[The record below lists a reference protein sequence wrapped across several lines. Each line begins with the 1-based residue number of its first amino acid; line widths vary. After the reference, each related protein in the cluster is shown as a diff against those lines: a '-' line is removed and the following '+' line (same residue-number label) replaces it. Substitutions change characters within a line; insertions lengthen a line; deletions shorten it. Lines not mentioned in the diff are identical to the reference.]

1 MTTSVATTGA
11 EKTRWDLSILYKS
24 IDDPGLDKDLKDI
37 IVRAKRLHA
46 TYRGKLSS
54 GLGKALRA
62 YADIN
67 ARMGRIGAFLH
78 MTKST
83 DVNDRRIIAKSAE
96 ADLALSSASG
106 AYLTFFELELL
117 ALPEASIA
125 RQAAKDPFVRKH
137 LPWIRQ
143 ARKFKPHVL
152 AEGVEGALAKRSP
165 FGPGSWSEFYDE
177 VEADLRFPFEGQELT
192 LTDALHVMSDD
203 LDAGRRARALKVVND
218 GLGGGF
224 GKFSAQVL
232 WQVAGSSALERKERK
247 YRHPMQSRNMDNM
260 LPDKAVDALHE
271 AVLATG
277 GPLARRWY
285 KLKAGLLGLPKLRWS
300 DRNAPLPFEDHSVI
314 PFHVAQEEIVLPAYE
329 SFSPTLANLIRDML
343 KDRRIDAPAGPGR
356 ESGAYC
362 MSIVLPDGRPV
373 SFNFLN
379 YKGSGRDVMT
389 IAHEEG
395 HAVHGLLAGEAQGTL
410 MAHAP
415 MAYAE
420 TASVF
425 GEMTAFHH
433 LRQKLALSG
442 DIDAQLALVSGKIGD
457 MLNTVVRQISFSNF
471 ERRLHGTG
479 KKLSA
484 EELSGIWLDV
494 TRELYGKDGD
504 VFTYADMSNLWAYIG
519 HFHRP
524 FYVYSY
530 AVGELLTQ
538 SLYARK
544 DEYGK
549 RFEPLYLNLLRK
561 GGTQDAKGLMKPFGL
576 DPGTPA
582 FWGSGLDVGL
592 GALIADAERLV
603 KLRDAKAKRNGKSA
617 SDGVR

>member
-1 MTTSVATTGA
+1 MPSKTIMTGA
-11 EKTRWDLSILYKS
+11 ENVRWDLSFLYKG
-24 IDDPGLDKDLKDI
+24 IDDPQLDKDLKDI
-37 IVRAKRLHA
+37 AVRAKRFRA

-54 GLGKALRA
+54 TLGAALRA
-62 YADIN
+62 YADISS
-67 ARMGRIGAFLH
+67 RTDKVGSFLYLS
-78 MTKST
+78 KST
-83 DVNDRRIIAKSAE
+83 DVNDRAVIAKSAE
-96 ADLALSSASG
+96 ADLALSAMSG
-106 AYLTFFELELL
+106 EYLTFFELELI
-117 ALPEASIA
+117 ALPEAAIA

-143 ARKFKPHVL
+143 SRKFKPHVL
-152 AEGVEGALAKRSP
+152 SEAVEGALAKRSP
-165 FGPGSWSEFYDE
+165 FGAGAWSEFYDE
-177 VEADLRFPFEGQELT
+177 VEADLRFPLDGQDLT

-203 LDAGRRARALKVVND
+203 HDRERRARALKAVND
-218 GLGGGF
+218 GLGGSF
-224 GKFSAQVL
+224 AKFSAQTL
-232 WQVAGSSALERKERK
+232 WQVAGSSALERRERK
-247 YRHPMQSRNMDNM
+247 YRHPMQSRNMGNM
-260 LPDKAVDALHE
+260 LPDKAVEALHA
-271 AVLATG
+271 AVLEVG

-285 KLKAGLLGLPKLRWS
+285 ALKAKLLGLPKLRWS
-300 DRNAPLPFEDHSVI
+300 DRNAPLPFVDRSTV
-314 PFHVAQEEIVLPAYE
+314 PFEVAQNEIVLPAYE
-329 SFSPTLANLIRDML
+329 SFSPTLAGLIRGML

-379 YKGSGRDVMT
+379 YKGSNRDVMT

-425 GEMTAFHH
+425 GEMTTFHH
-433 LRQKLALSG
+433 LRQKLAKDG
-442 DIDAQLALVSGKIGD
+442 DVEALLALIAGKVDD
-457 MLNTVVRQISFSNF
+457 MLNTVIRQISFSNF
-471 ERRLHGTG
+471 ERRLHGAG

-484 EELSGIWLDV
+484 EDLDGIWMDV
-494 TRELYGKDGD
+494 TRELYGKDGQ
-504 VFTYADMSNLWAYIG
+504 VFEYADMSHLWAYIG

-538 SLYARK
+538 SLYAHK
-544 DEYGK
+544 DKYGA
-549 RFEPLYLNLLRK
+549 RFEPLYLELLRK

-576 DPGTPA
+576 DPGTPE
-582 FWGSGLDVGL
+582 FWRSGLEVGL
-592 GALIADAERLV
+592 GALVGEAEKLAKRL
-603 KLRDAKAKRNGKSA
+603 KDAKGKA
-617 SDGVR
+617 A